1 MVQLKD
7 DCFSVGPGMMPVD
20 EAIALIAERLPVLT
34 STETVPIVE
43 ADGRVAAEDAFAQSD
58 VPPFANSAVDGYA
71 VRHGDLA
78 MNGETSLPVIG
89 RLAAGTKETTI
100 SARGAAVRIFTG
112 APMPGDADTVFMQ
125 EDVKRDGT
133 MVTLPPGLRK
143 GSNRRPAGEDVPKG
157 GLIIPVGRRLTPQDL
172 SLAVATGL
180 EHIAV
185 RKRLRIATFSTGDEL
200 VEPGGHLVPGAIF
213 NSNGVL
219 LKAFLSRL
227 GAEVTSLGILR
238 DDPAVLSK
246 RLAAAAP
253 EHDLLLTTGGVST
266 GEEDHV
272 KTAMELIGQMM
283 FWRLA
288 IKPGRPLAM
297 GVINGTPIVGL
308 PGNPAAVYVT
318 LAFFVR
324 PLVAR
329 LGGWKSKRPQA
340 HLVRSKFKATKRPG
354 RLEYVRVSVSR
365 ATDGMLDAQKFPKD
379 GAGLLTSL
387 TESSG
392 LAELA
397 NDVTSIAPGDTIP
410 FYPHE
415 VLWS

>member
-7 DCFSVGPGMMPVD
+7 DCFSVGSGLLPVED
-20 EAIALIAERLPVLT
+20 AIALITERLPI
-34 STETVPIVE
+34 SAGTETVPIME
-43 ADGRVAAEDAFAQSD
+43 ADGRIAAEDGFALYD
-58 VPPFANSAVDGYA
+58 LPPFANSAVDGYA

-78 MNGETSLPVIG
+78 TKGETSLPVIG
-89 RLAAGTKETTI
+89 RLAAGAKETI
-100 SARGAAVRIFTG
+100 SVRCAAVRIFTG
-112 APMPGDADTVFMQ
+112 APMPIGTDTVYMQ
-125 EDVKRDGT
+125 EDVKRDGE

-143 GSNRRPAGEDVPKG
+143 GSNMRPAGEDIPRG
-157 GLIIPVGRRLTPQDL
+157 GLVIPAGRRLGPQDL
-172 SLAVATGL
+172 SLAVAVGL
-180 EHIAV
+180 ERIPV
-185 RKRLRIATFSTGDEL
+185 RKHLRIATFSTGDEL
-200 VEPGGHLVPGAIF
+200 AEPGAPLAPGALF
-213 NSNGVL
+213 NSNAVL
-219 LKAFLSRL
+219 VKAFLARL

-238 DDPAVLSK
+238 DDPAMLSK

-253 EHDLLLTTGGVST
+253 DHDLLLTTGGVST

-272 KTAMELIGQMM
+272 KTAIESSGRMM

-297 GVINGTPIVGL
+297 GIINGTPIVGL

-329 LGGWKSKRPQA
+329 LGGRKFKRPQA

-354 RLEYVRVSVSR
+354 RLEYIRVSVSR
-365 ATDGMLDAQKFPKD
+365 ASDGVLEAQKFPKE

-387 TESSG
+387 TESDG

-397 NDVTSIAPGDTIP
+397 NDAKTVAPGDMIH
-410 FYPHE
+410 FYPYE

>member
-1 MVQLKD
+1 MAQLKD
-7 DCFSVGPGMMPVD
+7 DYFSAGSGLMPVED
-20 EAIALIAERLPVLT
+20 AIVLIAERLPILAG
-34 STETVPIVE
+34 TETVAIME
-43 ADGRVAAEDAFAQSD
+43 ADGRVTAEDGVARYD
-58 VPPFANSAVDGYA
+58 LPPFANSAVDGYA

-78 MNGETSLPVIG
+78 AKGETSLPVTG
-89 RLAAGTKETTI
+89 RLAAGANETI
-100 SARGAAVRIFTG
+100 SVGRAAVRIFTG
-112 APMPGDADTVFMQ
+112 APMPAGTDTVYMQ
-125 EDVKRDGT
+125 EDVKRDGDT
-133 MVTLPPGLRK
+133 VTLPAGLRK
-143 GSNRRPAGEDVPKG
+143 GSNMRPAGEDIPKG
-157 GLIIPVGRRLTPQDL
+157 GLVLPAGRRLTPQDL

-180 EHIAV
+180 ERIVV
-185 RKRLRIATFSTGDEL
+185 RKRLRIATFSTGNEL
-200 VEPGGHLVPGAIF
+200 VEPGAPLAPGAIF
-213 NSNGVL
+213 NSNAIL
-219 LKAFLSRL
+219 MRAFLTRL

-238 DDPAVLSK
+238 DEATTLSK

-253 EHDLLLTTGGVST
+253 EHDLILTTGGVST

-272 KTAMELIGQMM
+272 KTAIELAGQMM
-283 FWRLA
+283 FWRIG

-297 GVINGTPIVGL
+297 GVIDGTPIVGL

-324 PLVAR
+324 PLVAH
-329 LGGWKSKRPQA
+329 LGGWKFKRPEA
-340 HLVRSKFKATKRPG
+340 HLVRSKFKARKRPG

-365 ATDGMLDAQKFPKD
+365 ASDGILEAQKFPKE

-397 NDVTSIAPGDTIP
+397 YDAEAIAPGDMIN